1 MITISAAQQALA
13 ADTRSARAAEARA
26 VGQPLF
32 KENGYPCQ
40 IYVMNDIEYK
50 FTSQLIRRANVN
62 QRMLLLTWF
71 IATLLSGCSPS
82 ETDLKTVIAQ
92 TEAAQPTSTF
102 ITEPTNT
109 SEPSPALELIFDA
122 KELDVIPSPSMSSA
136 VGDLDNDGDLDVL
149 VVRKFHRA
157 SIFINDGKGAFSLGE
172 QEFPRYDLRDAGIN
186 DLDSDGYPDMVLV
199 QNNGPNLILF
209 NDGAGGFPQIA
220 QELGDGPSIGIS
232 IDDIDS
238 DGDLDLFFA
247 QYEAPLEIWFNNGAG
262 HFDISEQ
269 IFVAANNRKF
279 ALGDLD
285 GDGDPDAVIPRDF
298 GESSV
303 IFLNDGTG
311 RFESIE
317 SGIQTAG
324 LNGINASLGDV
335 DGDGDLDILHNC
347 HGCGDSIWINNG
359 SARFTSTGQLLST
372 GWSYDSEFADL
383 DLDGDLDIVIAN
395 SNIEDQVWLNDGT
408 GIFSQ
413 ATTTPEQR
421 GSTTVSVEDFD
432 TDGDADVFF
441 ARYNGKET
449 VWINKHRD

>member
-1 MITISAAQQALA
+1 
-13 ADTRSARAAEARA
+13 
-26 VGQPLF
+26 
-32 KENGYPCQ
+32 
-40 IYVMNDIEYK
+40 MNQK
-50 FTSQLIRRANVN
+50 
-62 QRMLLLTWF
+62 MLLVTGFL
-71 IATLLSGCSPS
+71 ATLRLGCSPS
-82 ETDLKTVIAQ
+82 ETNIKNTVVQ
-92 TEAAQPTSTF
+92 TEAAKPTSTF

-109 SEPSPALELIFDA
+109 PKNSPTPDLVFDA
-122 KELDVIPSPSMSSA
+122 EELDVKTSPSMSSA

-149 VVRKFHRA
+149 IVRKMQGA
-157 SIFINDGKGAFSLGE
+157 SIFINDGKGAFSLGG
-172 QEFPRYDLRDAGIN
+172 QEFPRYDLSDAGID
-186 DLDSDGYPDMVLV
+186 DLDSDGYPDIVLV
-199 QNNGPNLILF
+199 QSNGPNLILF
-209 NDGAGGFPQIA
+209 NDGAGGFSQIA
-220 QELGDGPSIGIS
+220 QELGDGPGMGIC
-232 IDDIDS
+232 IEDVDS
-238 DGDLDLFFA
+238 DGDLDLLFA

-269 IFVAANNRKF
+269 VFVAANNRKF

-285 GDGDPDAVIPRDF
+285 GDGDPDAIIPRDF

-303 IFLNDGTG
+303 ILLNDGIG

-317 SGIQTAG
+317 SGLQTAG
-324 LNGINASLGDV
+324 SNGINVSLGDV

-347 HGCGDSIWINNG
+347 HGCADSVWINDG

-395 SNIEDQVWLNDGT
+395 SNIQDQVWLNDGT

-413 ATTTPEQR
+413 STTTPEQR
-421 GSTTVSVEDFD
+421 GSTTVAVEDFD
-432 TDGDADVFF
+432 TDGDYDVFF